1 MNDRII
7 KAIAQLKK
15 KQDSFEASVNES
27 IKELTEA
34 LEEFTNKKPDDFNFQ
49 KLLVSTM
56 ADLEHYSIIDG
67 EWCYNG
73 RPLGI
78 KAEGKDG
85 APGPKG
91 ETGPKGERGPEG
103 KPGKDGKDGKQGPK
117 GERGPEGKPGK
128 DGRQG
133 INGRD
138 GKDIKLKIGKI
149 EVSPEYGGALASLRE
164 KNEITY
170 LDLTLPR
177 GPQGFTGFD
186 GKDAKI
192 NGKNAIKIE
201 AGDNVSIK
209 EKDGVLEIS
218 AGSTGSFDDATF
230 TGTAH
235 IENAIVTGD
244 AVLDHV
250 EVLNSCTVPTPTDNT
265 DAANKAYVDGR
276 NVVLTKTEYDALTT
290 KNVNVY
296 YFIKE
301 EE

>member
-1 MNDRII
+1 MTKWII
-7 KAIAQLKK
+7 NI
-15 KQDSFEASVNES
+15 S
-27 IKELTEA
+27 
-34 LEEFTNKKPDDFNFQ
+34 
-49 KLLVSTM
+49 
-56 ADLEHYSIIDG
+56 
-67 EWCYNG
+67 
-73 RPLGI
+73 
-78 KAEGKDG
+78 
-85 APGPKG
+85 
-91 ETGPKGERGPEG
+91 
-103 KPGKDGKDGKQGPK
+103 
-117 GERGPEGKPGK
+117 
-128 DGRQG
+128 
-133 INGRD
+133 
-138 GKDIKLKIGKI
+138 
-149 EVSPEYGGALASLRE
+149 
-164 KNEITY
+164 
-170 LDLTLPR
+170 
-177 GPQGFTGFD
+177 
-186 GKDAKI
+186 
-192 NGKNAIKIE
+192 
-201 AGDNVSIK
+201 GDNVSIK